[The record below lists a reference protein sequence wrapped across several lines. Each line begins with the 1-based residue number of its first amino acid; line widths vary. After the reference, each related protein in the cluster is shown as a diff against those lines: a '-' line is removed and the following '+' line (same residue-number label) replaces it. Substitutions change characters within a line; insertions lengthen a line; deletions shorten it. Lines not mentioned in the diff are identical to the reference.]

1 MAYTPLEAHHVKAV
15 ARGPDQGVTDPKG
28 RLTPMGA
35 SLPLL
40 QMVITWR
47 HVEAVET
54 RLHAKYSTHRLTPPI
69 KGGLPL
75 LIIDNTTRKK
85 STPHLS

>member
-54 RLHAKYSTHRLTPPI
+54 RLHAKYRHTHHLTPPI
-69 KGGLPL
+69 KGGLPF
-75 LIIDNTTRKK
+75 LI
-85 STPHLS
+85 